1 MYHLLLRTKN
11 VCLKCIF
18 WLVVSHIYVSFMC
31 QEVFHFCILHWELV
45 GRLHLCCT
53 PYNEPCGYNWTD
65 PFFTCDF
72 GAGSLCTPNMS
83 SSLLLAATF
92 TVCFIVLIS
101 CSCFSFAFS
110 CSCFIWLALCICSSM
125 SWSTEAQFEHLT
137 KSTRHPNFIPRLL
150 NSLLAIIRKIV
161 QNGHQCLDQNEYSIW
176 YGKTVSMG
184 IICIQIERHI
194 PDDVSHVTVMW
205 YGVSTVAYQF
215 SNFSIIPLNASI
227 FISRPMKHSTSSCEK
242 IDQCVTQCNTQHNT
256 MLTKSYLGILLVK
269 FRLN

>member
-1 MYHLLLRTKN
+1 
-11 VCLKCIF
+11 
-18 WLVVSHIYVSFMC
+18 MC

-137 KSTRHPNFIPRLL
+137 NKVNKASKFYSQTTKLVTRNYKKNCPEWPPVPWSKWIL
-150 NSLLAIIRKIV
+150 NLV
-161 QNGHQCLDQNEYSIW
+161 WENCEHGHYMHTNRATHSRRCESCDGHVIWCFDSCL
-176 YGKTVSMG
+176 
-184 IICIQIERHI
+184 
-194 PDDVSHVTVMW
+194 P
-205 YGVSTVAYQF
+205 
-215 SNFSIIPLNASI
+215 I
-227 FISRPMKHSTSSCEK
+227 F
-242 IDQCVTQCNTQHNT
+242 
-256 MLTKSYLGILLVK
+256 
-269 FRLN
+269 